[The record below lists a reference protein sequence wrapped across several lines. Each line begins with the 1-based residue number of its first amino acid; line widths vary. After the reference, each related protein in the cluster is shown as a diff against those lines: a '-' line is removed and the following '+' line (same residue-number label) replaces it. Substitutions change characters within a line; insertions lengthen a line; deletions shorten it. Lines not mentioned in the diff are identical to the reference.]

1 MKGGSRKLEGCRW
14 SEKLTFQL
22 SYRLDGSIDGGL
34 KKQGRLEKR
43 VQLEKTLP
51 EGETRERKE
60 PFPTGPRAAP
70 PSTCSTHSFAPESTG
85 TVNPDVLR
93 ERKK

>member
-43 VQLEKTLP
+43 VQLEKTSLR
-51 EGETRERKE
+51 EKRERGRSHSQPVRE
-60 PFPTGPRAAP
+60 QRLPRRVQLTVLHLSP
-70 PSTCSTHSFAPESTG
+70 PVPSIQMY
-85 TVNPDVLR
+85 
-93 ERKK
+93 